1 MVFGMM
7 DGEYNVLGSPVR
19 EYFKMMGAL
28 AFVHL
33 GDVEQCWRRMKPLL
47 PAEMSEFAEYYE
59 PVTLLKVSTTDSNL
73 YYNVQTPLY
82 GNFSIN

>member
-59 PVTLLKVSTTDSNL
+59 RTWIGTSTT
-73 YYNVQTPLY
+73 PP
-82 GNFSIN
+82 I